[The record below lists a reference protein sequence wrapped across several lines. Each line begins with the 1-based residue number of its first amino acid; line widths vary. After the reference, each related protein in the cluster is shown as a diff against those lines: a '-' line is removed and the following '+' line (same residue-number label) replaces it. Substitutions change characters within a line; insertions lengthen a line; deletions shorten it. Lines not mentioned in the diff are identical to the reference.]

1 MQTKK
6 PKPRV
11 NINIESL
18 FVGDE
23 PIWGD
28 PKTELPITRALSW
41 YANQMTEKES
51 KKFTLEYIKTKKYSK
66 EIIDAISSSSDSL
79 FKNLGFV
86 CRIIQRGAELDK
98 SDWIDYRIK
107 EIIDFKIEDVV
118 DSKITPSTKQDRS
131 IQDRVFDQATLY
143 INDIEGHVDNYIKTK
158 KIDFKCYDWLVAN
171 SIKPIY
177 LKQIQDHYKPLVEEL
192 TITINKEDEQL
203 VESYSDWTKK
213 ELNAYLNFIDS
224 IIKDCENFGSN
235 VKTVRKVRKKKVVTL
250 DKKVAK
256 LQYKKE
262 DNEYKLASISPM
274 EIIGALELWVFNTK
288 YKKLGHYKSID
299 DSGFSVKGTS
309 LLDYNEQLSIQKT
322 LRKPLDVLTDFK
334 KAKKPELKKFMANI
348 KCKESPLNGRIN
360 SDTIL
365 LKVVR

>member
-6 PKPRV
+6 AKPRV

-23 PIWGD
+23 PTWGD
-28 PKTELPITRALSW
+28 SKTELPITRALSW

-51 KKFTLEYIKTKKYSK
+51 KKFTLEYVKANKYSK
-66 EIIDAISSSSDSL
+66 EIVDSISSASDSL

-98 SDWIDYRIK
+98 TDWINYRIK
-107 EIIDFKIEDVV
+107 EIIDFKLEDVV
-118 DSKITPSTKQDRS
+118 DSQVSPSTKTDRS
-131 IQDRVFDQATLY
+131 IQDRVFDQATQY
-143 INDIEGHVDNYIKTK
+143 INDIEGHVDNFIKTK
-158 KIDFKCYDWLVAN
+158 SFSFKCYDWLVAN

-177 LKQIQDHYKPLVEEL
+177 LKQIQDHYKPLIEE
-192 TITINKEDEQL
+192 ITLALNKEDEQL
-203 VESYSDWTKK
+203 VESYSHWTKK
-213 ELNAYLNFIDS
+213 ELNSYLNAIDS
-224 IIKDCENFGSN
+224 IIKDCENFSSN

-256 LQYKKE
+256 VQYKKE
-262 DNEYKLASISPM
+262 DNEYKLASVSPM
-274 EIIGALELWVFNTK
+274 EIIGASELWVFNTK
-288 YKKLGHYKSID
+288 YKKLGYYKSTD
-299 DSGFSVKGTS
+299 DSGFGVKGTT
-309 LLDYNEQLSIQKT
+309 LLDYDEQLSIQKT
-322 LRKPLDVLTDFK
+322 LRKPLEVLTEFK

-365 LKVVR
+365 LKVIK